1 MRANAALVT
10 ALTWALAGASGC
22 ASPKPAE
29 APRALEAPRVGRSA
43 GTEVLGAEGRRW
55 VASEVAKAASEGAG
69 PLAIVAAEAAS
80 DGDRVGGFVALPKRE
95 CLLVYARGSE
105 GIEDLDLF
113 AYGDDGALVGS
124 DEAADPRP
132 SLLLCPPLP
141 GRAYAFARVASG
153 RGFVALGAHLVPV
166 EAATRVARAFNVRSR
181 REGNPGAEAWPGL
194 DVKVQALRRQLGG
207 RWEERRR
214 SAALLDARS
223 PTRLSTPLE
232 AGECVAALALP
243 GEGVGPVELL
253 ALDGEGRVAGRATER
268 VRDRS
273 VLVCSSVAT
282 SVTFEARPHGG
293 AGVGAFVF
301 LYSGDRGADLIAR
314 PDRIDLYPSGD
325 VAASRTSLTARLRAA
340 GYGAATVPTPGQ
352 AEVGRRASTPVALGG
367 GCSRVDV
374 IGGAPLAGVVAE
386 AWSESGALLASGE
399 GGGGASLFVCGP
411 PGKVRVEVEATAR
424 PGPFAIEARREAQAP
439 AALAQG
445 GLAAGRLLARFNAGA
460 DAVSASQL
468 VDPRPL
474 SLDASQR
481 RTFEV
486 RVPERRCL
494 EVGAAV
500 GAGGSGVE
508 LRLLDGAGGA
518 ELARGRGPYATAAR
532 VCAGERPRS
541 LSVEV
546 RLSAGKG
553 EVVVASRAVD
563 PPAH

>member
-1 MRANAALVT
+1 MRALW
-10 ALTWALAGASGC
+10 LLAGVGALGC
-22 ASPKPAE
+22 GAPRPAE
-29 APRALEAPRVGRSA
+29 APRALEAPRVERGA
-43 GTEVLGAEGRRW
+43 KGEALGSEGRRW
-55 VASEVAKAASEGAG
+55 VGGEVAKAAAEGAG
-69 PLAIVAAEAAS
+69 PLSVVAAEAAS

-95 CLLVYARGSE
+95 CLLLYARGSE

-113 AYGDDGALVGS
+113 AYGEDGALVGA
-124 DEAADPRP
+124 DEAPDPRP

-181 REGNPGAEAWPGL
+181 REGNPAAEAWPGL

-232 AGECVAALALP
+232 AGECVAALSLP

-301 LYSGDRGADLIAR
+301 LYSGERGADLVAR

-325 VAASRTSLTARLRAA
+325 VAAARAALAARLRAA
-340 GYGAATVPTPGQ
+340 GYGAPGSATLGQ
-352 AEVGRRASTPVALGG
+352 AEVGRRVSTPVALGA

-374 IGGAPLAGVVAE
+374 VGGAPLAGVVAE
-386 AWSESGALLASGE
+386 AWSEAGALLASGE
-399 GGGGASLFVCGP
+399 GGGGAALFVCAP
-411 PGKVRVEVEATAR
+411 AGKVRVEVEATAR
-424 PGPFAIEARREAQAP
+424 PGPFAIEVRREAQAP
-439 AALAQG
+439 PALAQG
-445 GLAAGRLLARFNAGA
+445 GLAAGRLLGRFNAGA
-460 DAVSASQL
+460 DAVSAAQL
-468 VDPRPL
+468 GDLRPL
-474 SLDASQR
+474 SLDAAQR
-481 RTFEV
+481 RAFDA

-500 GAGGSGVE
+500 GGGATGVE

-532 VCAGERPRS
+532 VCAGERPRA

-546 RLSAGKG
+546 RLGAGKG
-553 EVVVASRAVD
+553 EAVVASRPFD
-563 PPAH
+563 PPAR